1 MQVVNISTINAVV
14 GRVMSSGGDW
24 LARIVR
30 FPLTVVLFI
39 PLSHVITFMP
49 KVSKGSRTTL
59 ADEPPPHPLLI
70 PNPNP
75 KPWET
80 LFEEHEPVGED
91 FLAVRPT
98 MVAIKDGR
106 AIFKQPD
113 E

>member
-1 MQVVNISTINAVV
+1 
-14 GRVMSSGGDW
+14 MSIVKPIASDSPGWIARLLRFLRARTPVRKGGED
-24 LARIVR
+24 
-30 FPLTVVLFI
+30 
-39 PLSHVITFMP
+39 
-49 KVSKGSRTTL
+49 SRAAP

-80 LFEEHEPVGED
+80 LFEEHEPAGED